1 MGQEI
6 LAVIFDLDGV
16 IISTDEAHYQAWQ
29 RLADELGVAFDRT
42 INEQLRGVSRM
53 ESLEIILRKSS
64 TVYSETQKREL
75 AARKNDYYLQL
86 ITRLTPA
93 DLLPNVRPILNA
105 LKARSVKIAIGS
117 SSKNAQTIMARIGLI
132 GFFDAVVDGN
142 DISQSKP
149 DPEVFVLAAQRLGIA
164 PDNCLVVEDAEA
176 GVEAGLAAGMHVLAV
191 GSAAHTQRPVALRA
205 ASLAELSIAD
215 MLFDTRKN

>member
-29 RLADELGVAFDRT
+29 RLADELGVPFDRT
-42 INEQLRGVSRM
+42 INEQLRGVSRLD
-53 ESLEIILRKSS
+53 SLEIILRKSS
-64 TVYSETQKREL
+64 TIYSKALKREL

-105 LKARSVKIAIGS
+105 LKSRQVKIAIGS
-117 SSKNAQTIMARIGLI
+117 SSKNAQTIMNRVGLI
-132 GFFDAVVDGN
+132 GVFDAVVDGN

-149 DPEVFVLAAQRLGIA
+149 APEVFVLAAQRLGIA
-164 PDNCLVVEDAEA
+164 PENCLVVEDAEA
-176 GVEAGLAAGMHVLAV
+176 GVEAGLAAGMRVLAV
-191 GSAAHTQRPVALRA
+191 GSAAHTQQPVALRA
-205 ASLAELSIAD
+205 ASLAELSVTD
-215 MLFDTRKN
+215 MLFDTQKN